1 MALKLFRTTQY
12 SSSSL
17 FTHTR
22 PAAGTW
28 PLMLVLGSGLWLAV
42 FGNLALWRAVAHGA
56 EGGGAVLG
64 LALGA
69 GITAFNCA
77 LLSLLAWRRL
87 LKPAISALFLLAAAG
102 TWFLLADTAGPADLK
117 PWAGWLRL
125 LAVLLVAVLPMVWV
139 WLRPVR
145 LITGRRQFTGNV
157 VILVLSLAVL
167 TGVLWAAGHN
177 LQALVSYKPGWAC
190 MINPAA
196 PVLKATGQC
205 ATMTGS

>member
-1 MALKLFRTTQY
+1 MALKLFRTTEY

-28 PLMLVLGSGLWLAV
+28 PVMLVLGSGLWLAV
-42 FGNLALWRAVAHGA
+42 LGNVALWRAVAHGT
-56 EGGGAVLG
+56 EGGGLLMALTLG
-64 LALGA
+64 V
-69 GITAFNCA
+69 GIAAFNCA

-87 LKPAISALFLLAAAG
+87 LKLSITVLFLLAAAG

-117 PWAGWLRL
+117 PWAGWQRALT
-125 LAVLLVAVLPMVWV
+125 VLLVAIVPMIWV
-139 WLRPVR
+139 WRRPVR
-145 LITGRRQFTGNV
+145 LITGRRQLSSNV
-157 VILVLSLAVL
+157 VILAVSLAVL

-177 LQALVSYKPGWAC
+177 LEALVSYKPGWAC

-196 PVLKATGQC
+196 PVLKVAGQC
-205 ATMTGS
+205 ATIAGS